1 MKKMLIL
8 ALAVILTLALAVP
21 AAAENG
27 SPVAPETSDTTTSP
41 LPEIVETEIEA
52 GTKTG
57 DDVIIIVEPFAVE
70 DAGSLSEE
78 AQKTYASAQ
87 EQLEEAA
94 PANMKTQYFFYVT
107 IVKTD
112 SERSFRENYDGSV
125 NMTVKIANVRN
136 VVVKQFV
143 DGKWVKLEAII
154 NADGT
159 ITIEG
164 VVEGPIAIFTE

>member
-70 DAGSLSEE
+70 DAGSLS
-78 AQKTYASAQ
+78 
-87 EQLEEAA
+87 
-94 PANMKTQYFFYVT
+94 
-107 IVKTD
+107 
-112 SERSFRENYDGSV
+112 
-125 NMTVKIANVRN
+125 
-136 VVVKQFV
+136 
-143 DGKWVKLEAII
+143 
-154 NADGT
+154 
-159 ITIEG
+159 
-164 VVEGPIAIFTE
+164 